1 MRQVPS
7 LDPVFTSIS
16 TPRLAPPAAP
26 VTQETQSFRAVL
38 AGLRGTASDIAPQQ
52 AATVDRAIRSD
63 GQKAKDTRGGGIEA
77 ETSDAGNTGAADTGA
92 GDDPYDI
99 DLPELDT
106 PPPDDDPT
114 GPEGDAPGIPTSGEL
129 DPVDLST
136 LPDDIQPAGRDMP
149 MPDTPEQAPDTTRI
163 AMELQAGDADDAI
176 DAPMPPAD
184 PVATRPVAAPGWSPD
199 AEPLVVSDPSIEA
212 PLTVAPER
220 IPPAEP
226 AMPLPVAQRRADTR
240 VTTDASAGAALL
252 RARFALQ
259 AAPMDNGMAR
269 APFGGPETQPRPID
283 APRHDGMIALTPGQ
297 AASAREGRAVP
308 VAGRTPGVPGTPGIG
323 GDDESPSHPSGP
335 SPARL
340 TGADE
345 AVAAMPPADAEAT
358 SSTLVAPVAEP
369 EVAATP
375 MADAG
380 SGKSLDPV
388 SVPVVSVP
396 VEGPAQAQPV
406 VATPGAAP
414 MPSIMPVPDTGID
427 VKPSV
432 PSAISAAIPGV
443 QAPSLQALASPG
455 TESRAFTTAAL
466 ATAMPGSAPVTP
478 SADKPAGQPRLV
490 PFSMPDTRP
499 MTASPTTR
507 DAPKATAPI
516 AAPVD
521 APASTQVASATPA
534 SPSATV
540 VAFSETPM
548 MALPPASN
556 ALPARAQTLLQQPV
570 AQGEIPLPGPLPAPP
585 IAPARREASV
595 TDRAPVQ
602 PPTQNSERPDTPD
615 TPRAKADPTP
625 IQTSSAP
632 AAAPVAQTPTP
643 VPAAQPE
650 IPPVMAE
657 QQTDTRAD
665 RIELSPRDEAPGDS
679 RAAIPHAST
688 QHSQTLPPSA
698 QAQRIGQQIAA
709 QIQQPALS
717 GPGGF
722 SLALDPEELGHVR
735 LTLVNHEAA
744 SVLMVHADRP
754 ETLDLMRRHIALLEQ
769 DLRSMGHDA
778 LSLRFSGGEAGHPG
792 GGGTGTSSDRATQPA
807 LQPQMPDSA
816 APPAQRSPAM
826 TGPLD
831 HLDLRL

>member
-52 AATVDRAIRSD
+52 AAIADRAIRSD
-63 GQKAKDTRGGGIEA
+63 GQKATDTRGGGIGA
-77 ETSDAGNTGAADTGA
+77 ETSDAGNTGAADIGA

-106 PPPDDDPT
+106 PPPDDDLT
-114 GPEGDAPGIPTSGEL
+114 GPEGDAPDIPTSGEL

-149 MPDTPEQAPDTTRI
+149 MPDTPEQAPDTARI
-163 AMELQAGDADDAI
+163 AVDLQAGDADDAI

-199 AEPLVVSDPSIEA
+199 PEPLVGSEPSIEA
-212 PLTVAPER
+212 PLTEAPER
-220 IPPAEP
+220 ILPAEP
-226 AMPLPVAQRRADTR
+226 AMPLPVAQRMTEAR
-240 VTTDASAGAALL
+240 VTADASAGAALL

-259 AAPMDNGMAR
+259 AAPIDNGMAR

-297 AASAREGRAVP
+297 AASAREGRAIP

-335 SPARL
+335 SPTRV
-340 TGADE
+340 TGVDE
-345 AVAAMPPADAEAT
+345 PVTAMPPADAEAT

-369 EVAATP
+369 EVAATT
-375 MADAG
+375 MADVG
-380 SGKSLDPV
+380 SGKTRDPV
-388 SVPVVSVP
+388 LVPVA
-396 VEGPAQAQPV
+396 GPAQAQPV

-414 MPSIMPVPDTGID
+414 MPSIIPVPDTGIE

-432 PSAISAAIPGV
+432 PSAINAAIPSV
-443 QAPSLQALASPG
+443 QAPSPQALVSRG
-455 TESRAFTTAAL
+455 TKSRIVRTDAL
-466 ATAMPGSAPVTP
+466 ATAMANSAPLAP
-478 SADKPAGQPRLV
+478 SAEQTAEQPRVV
-490 PFSMPDTRP
+490 PFTIPDTRP
-499 MTASPTTR
+499 MTAGATTR
-507 DAPKATAPI
+507 AVPPATAPI

-521 APASTQVASATPA
+521 APASTQVASSAPA
-534 SPSATV
+534 SQTATV
-540 VAFSETPM
+540 VAVSEPLA
-548 MALPPASN
+548 MAQPPASN
-556 ALPARAQTLLQQPV
+556 ALPARAQALPQQPV
-570 AQGEIPLPGPLPAPP
+570 AQGETPQPGPFVAPQ
-585 IAPARREASV
+585 IAPTRREASV

-602 PPTQNSERPDTPD
+602 PAMQPSARTDTPD
-615 TPRAKADPTP
+615 TPRAKADPAP
-625 IQTSSAP
+625 IQTPTAP
-632 AAAPVAQTPTP
+632 SAAPVAQTPTP
-643 VPAAQPE
+643 IPAAQPE
-650 IPPVMAE
+650 IPPVTAE

-665 RIELSPRDEAPGDS
+665 RIELSPRGEAPGDS

-688 QHSQTLPPSA
+688 QHSQTLPPAA

-769 DLRSMGHDA
+769 DLRSMGHDT

-807 LQPQMPDSA
+807 LQPQMPDNA
-816 APPAQRSPAM
+816 PPPAQRSPTM
-826 TGPLD
+826 TGTLD